1 MKTSVETI
9 DPVQVKLT
17 VEVEPARVK
26 KAFDAAAREIAK
38 QVNLPGFRPGK
49 APRKLIEQRIGQ
61 GAIAQT
67 AMENALD
74 EYYSEALDRT
84 ELLPVAMPDIDF
96 ETLTFDEKDGC
107 SFVATV
113 QVRPEFDAP
122 DHEGI
127 GVTYPEWDVD
137 DDAVTAQLQQMRERF
152 AEVDEVERAAR
163 TGDYVT
169 LDLSVAV
176 AGEPLEDATASDAL
190 YEVGSGGVTPKL
202 DEVLVGASA
211 GDELTYTDTLPDE
224 YPEHGGAE
232 AEFTVQVKDVREKTL
247 PALDDDFAATASE
260 FDTLDELRA
269 DIRTSLLRQRI
280 IAARGD
286 MRGRVLEA
294 YLAKIDLPLP
304 PAMVE
309 NEVEARIH
317 RVEHQAEQYGLD
329 VDALY
334 AMEGTTAEEYAEQ
347 AREQATNTV
356 KAQLV
361 LDQLAEDLGIEVT
374 GEDVDTEIVRH
385 ARQNNMAPQQVAQ
398 IIQQQGSVGALVGDI
413 LRRKT
418 IDAIVDAA
426 VIEGAPS
433 QEVLIEVG
441 LEKDPSLADEAA
453 TEGSVDSPDSPDSP
467 ESVDSPDSPD
477 SVDSPGS
484 VDSTEDA
491 EEE

>member
-17 VEVEPARVK
+17 IEVEPARVK
-26 KAFDAAAREIAK
+26 KAFDAAARELAK

-49 APRKLIEQRIGQ
+49 APRKLLEQRFGQ
-61 GAIAQT
+61 GAIAQA
-67 AMENALD
+67 AMEDALN
-74 EYYSEALDRT
+74 EYYVAAL
-84 ELLPVAMPDIDF
+84 EQAEVEPVAMPEIDV
-96 ETLTFDEKDGC
+96 ENFDESDGC
-107 SFVATV
+107 TFTALV
-113 QVRPEFDAP
+113 QVRPEFDP
-122 DHEGI
+122 PEHEGI

-137 DDAVTAQLQQMRERF
+137 DDAVDEQLQQMRERF
-152 AEVDEVERAAR
+152 AEVDEVDRAAA

-169 LDLSVAV
+169 LDLAVAV
-176 AGEPLEDATASDAL
+176 DGEALEDATASDAL

-202 DEVLVGASA
+202 DEALVGASA

-232 AEFTVQVKDVREKTL
+232 AEFTVTVKDVREKTL

-260 FDTLDELRA
+260 FDTLDELRS
-269 DIRTSLLRQRI
+269 DIRASLLRQRI
-280 IAARGD
+280 MQARSD

-294 YLAKIDLPLP
+294 YLAKIDIPLP

-309 NEVEARIH
+309 NEVESRIH

-329 VDALY
+329 AEALY
-334 AMEGTTAEEYAEQ
+334 AMEGTTAEQYAEQ
-347 AREQATNTV
+347 ARAQATDTV

-361 LDQLAEDLGIEVT
+361 LDELADRLGIEVS
-374 GEDVDTEIVRH
+374 GQDVDLEITRH
-385 ARQNNMAPQQVAQ
+385 ARANNMAPAQVAQ

-426 VIEGAPS
+426 VIDGAPS
-433 QEVLIEVG
+433 QEILIEVG
-441 LEKDPSLADEAA
+441 LEQDPNAVAPSPA
-453 TEGSVDSPDSPDSP
+453 SVDSPDSPDSP
-467 ESVDSPDSPD
+467 ESSDSPDSPASVDSPD
-477 SVDSPGS
+477 SVDSPA
-484 VDSTEDA
+484 DA